1 MSLHLQLN
9 RAEAL
14 PMFPSANAGSVTQI
28 PYFENAWR
36 IGDDAVAM
44 GLRTRS

>member
-14 PMFPSANAGSVTQI
+14 PMFPSTNARSVAQI
-28 PYFENAWR
+28 PDFENASEL
-36 IGDDAVAM
+36 ATT
-44 GLRTRS
+44 L

>member
-14 PMFPSANAGSVTQI
+14 PMFPSTNARSVAQI
-28 PYFENAWR
+28 RDFENA
-36 IGDDAVAM
+36 
-44 GLRTRS
+44 